1 MCQASGV
8 TKSAVDVVR
17 EDFPAITAEEF
28 DGLYVFVVVGL
39 HESERERER
48 ERENFL
54 GVLI

>member
-28 DGLYVFVVVGL
+28 DGLYVFVVVGI
-39 HESERERER
+39 HESFWKFKKEKI
-48 ERENFL
+48 L
-54 GVLI
+54 